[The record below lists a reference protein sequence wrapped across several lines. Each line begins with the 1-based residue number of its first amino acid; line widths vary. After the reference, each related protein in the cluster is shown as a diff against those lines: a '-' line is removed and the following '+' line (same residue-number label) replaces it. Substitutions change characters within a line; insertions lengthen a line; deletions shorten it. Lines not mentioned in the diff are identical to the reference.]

1 MLLQFLTFL
10 SIKLNTFLEKRPLII
25 RMACIYFD
33 ITSRITHFLLFNFI
47 IYITIYITGVYM
59 ITAHFMEIQCFLHKL
74 HLSELKSFYL
84 AYQECLSF
92 QLKCTLFFLFS
103 LIEIALINTVL
114 ASTPIISEYMKNK
127 YHENILKDRGY
138 NSFGNTLKKVG
149 VIVSGVVVAYGV
161 TVAADVEKFKIGAT
175 EYSKSY
181 KEYVLA
187 SSGQNI
193 QPPQPIL
200 TMEVT
205 EGVQKVIDFSIK
217 K

>member
-1 MLLQFLTFL
+1 MIFKILSFL
-10 SIKLNTFLEKRPLII
+10 SIKLNTFLEKRPMIL
-25 RMACIYFD
+25 RMACVYFD

-47 IYITIYITGVYM
+47 IYITLYLTVAFM
-59 ITAHFMEIQCFLHKL
+59 ISVHFLEIQCFLHKL
-74 HLSELKSFYL
+74 HFSELKSFYS
-84 AYQECLSF
+84 AYQECLSLE
-92 QLKCTLFFLFS
+92 LKCTLFFLFS
-103 LIEIALINTVL
+103 LIEVALINTVL

-138 NSFGNTLKKVG
+138 NSFGNTLKKIG
-149 VIVSGVVVAYGV
+149 VIVSGVVVAYGAGIV
-161 TVAADVEKFKIGAT
+161 GDVEKFKIGAT

-187 SSGQNI
+187 SGGQNI